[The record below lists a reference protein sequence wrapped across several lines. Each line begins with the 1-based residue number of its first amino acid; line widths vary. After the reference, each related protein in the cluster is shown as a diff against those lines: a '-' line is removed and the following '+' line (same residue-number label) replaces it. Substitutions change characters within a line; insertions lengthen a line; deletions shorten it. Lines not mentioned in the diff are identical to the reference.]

1 MNDLFIFSED
11 GRTILS
17 VTDKNIKNIVIPNGV
32 TKIGEG
38 VFDKSFAFKSIT
50 IHCKDIESIDFQS
63 FFYVDYDKC
72 VLHIPLGT
80 KSAYKNHPIFKYFKN
95 IVMEQFD

>member
-1 MNDLFIFSED
+1 M
-11 GRTILS
+11 
-17 VTDKNIKNIVIPNGV
+17 
-32 TKIGEG
+32 IGG
-38 VFDKSFAFKSIT
+38 DVFNESFALKSIT

>member
-1 MNDLFIFSED
+1 M
-11 GRTILS
+11 
-17 VTDKNIKNIVIPNGV
+17 
-32 TKIGEG
+32 IGEG
-38 VFDKSFAFKSIT
+38 AFDESFALKNIT
-50 IHCKDIESIDFQS
+50 IHCKDIDKVDIHC

-80 KSAYKNHPIFKYFKN
+80 KSAYKNHPTFKNFKN

>member
-1 MNDLFIFSED
+1 M
-11 GRTILS
+11 
-17 VTDKNIKNIVIPNGV
+17 
-32 TKIGEG
+32 IGG
-38 VFDKSFAFKSIT
+38 DVFNESFALKSIT

-80 KSAYKNHPIFKYFKN
+80 KSAYKNHPIFKNFKN
-95 IVMEQFD
+95 IVMEQLD